1 MLNRFVSIT
10 TALIALLCMN
20 SLFAQTQQPQP
31 TVDSL
36 LDQIEIKAREIKSY
50 EAFMRLD
57 QIEGLLGDQQIW
69 FGKLYYVTDP
79 QIKFAVDF
87 QKHVVNN
94 QLQVKKRQWVYD
106 GVWLVERL
114 DDKKQ
119 FFKRQIHSPE
129 DLKKAAHDNVDPMA
143 MENNPFPIPLRAK
156 KAEVLKRFTVELITT
171 KSDLDPQDAAFY
183 HLKLIPKP
191 SSQIDFT
198 EVNLWYDKTTLL
210 PLKCQTNND
219 DSGNESIFTL
229 TKAVLNQPI
238 APEML
243 STQAPTDR
251 GWHVEITPLQATP
264 QQ

>member
-106 GVWLVERL
+106 GVWLV
-114 DDKKQ
+114 DCD
-119 FFKRQIHSPE
+119 
-129 DLKKAAHDNVDPMA
+129 
-143 MENNPFPIPLRAK
+143 
-156 KAEVLKRFTVELITT
+156 
-171 KSDLDPQDAAFY
+171 
-183 HLKLIPKP
+183 
-191 SSQIDFT
+191 
-198 EVNLWYDKTTLL
+198 
-210 PLKCQTNND
+210 
-219 DSGNESIFTL
+219 
-229 TKAVLNQPI
+229 
-238 APEML
+238 
-243 STQAPTDR
+243 
-251 GWHVEITPLQATP
+251 
-264 QQ
+264 